1 MDRNEKTIMTIILAF
16 VLGSLIGAG
25 AALLMAPESGRKTR
39 SMIKDKGAELKDR
52 AAGTMEDTKSRIDD
66 LASQTKDRVASLT
79 HRGEE
84 FAQEAKEQMEHDI
97 KAAKK
102 SLSY

>member
-1 MDRNEKTIMTIILAF
+1 MNRNERTMTTIILAF

-25 AALLMAPESGRKTR
+25 AALLMAPESGRRTR
-39 SMIKDKGAELKDR
+39 AMIKDKGAVLKDR
-52 AAGTMEDTKSRIDD
+52 AAGTVEETKSRIDD
-66 LASQTKDRVASLT
+66 LASQTKDRVSSLT
-79 HRGEE
+79 HRGGEY
-84 FAQEAKEQMEHDI
+84 AQEAKEQIEHDI